1 MCPEAKKKEATEWEA
16 CTAAQAAHGNG
27 GQPRSLDFSGQ
38 RGSINVLQTRAYSN
52 EALKTRTILHI
63 AYSLKDSITQVAFLV
78 FVECQN

>member
-1 MCPEAKKKEATEWEA
+1 M
-16 CTAAQAAHGNG
+16 
-27 GQPRSLDFSGQ
+27 
-38 RGSINVLQTRAYSN
+38 INVLQTRAYSN